1 MNLLLYKKC
10 FIIKFIYYSKNK
22 KIYCYYYIFLINNN
36 WWYFINSKN
45 QHQYHH
51 DTYYDELSLFTTSQF
66 QDINNNKIILGCHQN
81 ILNSYPPS
89 ILPLTIQPY
98 YPNKIKHYQYNVSY
112 PFINNKKSPTNVFNN
127 IQVIFPIGFAISNS
141 STTPVNYIKVSGNTD
156 QKPFPF
162 LNHQPAVK
170 YKI

>member
-51 DTYYDELSLFTTSQF
+51 DIYSNELSMSATWSQF
-66 QDINNNKIILGCHQN
+66 QDINNNKINLGRHQN
-81 ILNSYPPS
+81 ILNGYHPS
-89 ILPLTIQPY
+89 ILPPTIQPY
-98 YPNKIKHYQYNVSY
+98 YPNKIKHSQYNVPYS
-112 PFINNKKSPTNVFNN
+112 FINNKKVTYHCFL
-127 IQVIFPIGFAISNS
+127 S
-141 STTPVNYIKVSGNTD
+141 S
-156 QKPFPF
+156 
-162 LNHQPAVK
+162 
-170 YKI
+170 KILSI